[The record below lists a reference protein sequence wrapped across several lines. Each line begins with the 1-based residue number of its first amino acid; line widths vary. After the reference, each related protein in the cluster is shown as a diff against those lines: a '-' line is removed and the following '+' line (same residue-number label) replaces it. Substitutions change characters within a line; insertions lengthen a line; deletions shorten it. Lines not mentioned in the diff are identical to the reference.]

1 MSIEQTL
8 YDTLR
13 NDGTVA
19 GLVSTRIYPSVAP
32 DNAAVPYLTYQVIST
47 EAHNKLVGSPDT
59 ERKSIQVNCIS
70 NSYTESKSISAAC
83 KSAINGTVGYLDND
97 DDDYFAQTQNY
108 RVRLDFALIG

>member
-19 GLVSTRIYPSVAP
+19 GLVSTKIYPNVAP
-32 DNAAVPYLTYQVIST
+32 DNAAAPYIVYQLIVGT
-47 EAHNKLVGSPDT
+47 AHNQLVGAPGS
-59 ERKSIQVNCIS
+59 ERKVLQLSCIS
-70 NSYTESKSISAAC
+70 SSYSNAKAIAVAC
-83 KSAINGTVGYLDND
+83 KSAINGTVGYMTSEG
-97 DDDYFAQTQNY
+97 DDYFAQTEEH